1 MEWSKIK
8 TIVIWMLVI
17 TNLFLLGLVVQ
28 EEGKAQRLEREA
40 LENTVVFLNQRG
52 IQLDADV
59 VPDRM
64 ELVPQQAERALEREQ
79 SLAEAL
85 VGGPVQ
91 VDALGGQMY
100 RYTGSNGTV
109 QLHNDGSFSVQL
121 GASARPRKEEV
132 VERWAKALLAK
143 LDFDGTLLESSGDAQ
158 EGYAVLRQ
166 VWKRAPL
173 LNHRVEVRWDED
185 GVRLTGRRLIG
196 EPSAVKDQG
205 GMTVPTA
212 LMDAF
217 TGLNRLGDVCSQIL
231 HIQPSYVSLS
241 TLHGSTM
248 TLRPVW
254 HITTDTGVYQLDT
267 VSGQLSRSAA

>member
-100 RYTGSNGTV
+100 HRL
-109 QLHNDGSFSVQL
+109 QRH
-121 GASARPRKEEV
+121 GAA
-132 VERWAKALLAK
+132 
-143 LDFDGTLLESSGDAQ
+143 AQ
-158 EGYAVLRQ
+158 
-166 VWKRAPL
+166 
-173 LNHRVEVRWDED
+173 
-185 GVRLTGRRLIG
+185 
-196 EPSAVKDQG
+196 
-205 GMTVPTA
+205 
-212 LMDAF
+212 
-217 TGLNRLGDVCSQIL
+217 
-231 HIQPSYVSLS
+231 
-241 TLHGSTM
+241 
-248 TLRPVW
+248 
-254 HITTDTGVYQLDT
+254 
-267 VSGQLSRSAA
+267 

>member
-121 GASARPRKEEV
+121 GASARPRKGED

-158 EGYAVLRQ
+158 EGYAVLR
-166 VWKRAPL
+166 
-173 LNHRVEVRWDED
+173 H